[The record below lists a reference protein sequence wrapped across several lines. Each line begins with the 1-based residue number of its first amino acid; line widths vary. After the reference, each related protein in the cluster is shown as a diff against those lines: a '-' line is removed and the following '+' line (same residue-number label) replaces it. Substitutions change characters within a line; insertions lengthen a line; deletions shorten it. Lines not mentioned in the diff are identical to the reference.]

1 MEEKVCQPFLSEEF
15 LQGGIQAVYTPN
27 PFDDEKG
34 YFFCLLFFVI
44 RNTV

>member
-1 MEEKVCQPFLSEEF
+1 MEEKVCQSFLREEF

-34 YFFCLLFFVI
+34 KNVNILLY
-44 RNTV
+44 NKYL